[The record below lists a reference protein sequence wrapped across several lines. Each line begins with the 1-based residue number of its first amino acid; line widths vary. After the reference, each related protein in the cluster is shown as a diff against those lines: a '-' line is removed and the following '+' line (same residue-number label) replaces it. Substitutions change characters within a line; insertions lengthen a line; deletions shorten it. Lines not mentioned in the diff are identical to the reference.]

1 MKQVQQFRLTS
12 VAPLLMHNGQLS
24 DPLNQWSQAIKRI
37 TDKRKKTLADLEEV
51 GRLEW
56 YGGLYLFGGRPVIP
70 REAIKAT
77 LLRAAKTLKKGP
89 QVKAGIVVMAH
100 AILAYDGPTAP
111 DELWQDKRFV
121 HRTTKALAGKR
132 VVRTRPIFEVW
143 ETEIVIA
150 FNDEVFNPAEV
161 EELVIL
167 AGSAIGL
174 LEERPECGRFTPC
187 KL

>member
-1 MKQVQQFRLTS
+1 LKQVQKFHLTS

-24 DPLNQWSQAIKRI
+24 DPLNQWSQAIKKI

-56 YGGLYLFGGRPVIP
+56 YGGLYLSGGRRVIP
-70 REAIKAT
+70 REATKAT
-77 LLRAAKTLKKGP
+77 LLRAGKNLKKGP
-89 QVKAGIVVMAH
+89 QVKAGLVVLDH
-100 AILAYDGPTAP
+100 ATLEYDGPTAP
-111 DELWQDKRFV
+111 DELWQEKRFV

-132 VVRTRPIFEVW
+132 VVRTRPIFEEW
-143 ETEIVIA
+143 RAEIVIA

-161 EELVIL
+161 EEIVII
-167 AGSAIGL
+167 AGSAIGF
-174 LEERPECGRFTPC
+174 LEERPEFGRFHPC